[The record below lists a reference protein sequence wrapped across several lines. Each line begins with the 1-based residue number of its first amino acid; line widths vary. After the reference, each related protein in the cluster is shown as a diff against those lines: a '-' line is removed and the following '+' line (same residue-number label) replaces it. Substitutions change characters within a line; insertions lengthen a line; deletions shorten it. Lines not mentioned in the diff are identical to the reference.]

1 MSTSTAR
8 VSIAA
13 LAYAVA
19 RRKDL
24 AEYKATLGYLKQRIG
39 EPSGP
44 FGEYTLYYEAQ
55 ALFQGDLDSW
65 EKWNKILVRQLREAQ
80 QPDGSIRGR
89 FNPAISTSLSL
100 LSLAVNYRFLPI
112 YER

>member
-1 MSTSTAR
+1 MPLHDPGKASFTASHGAIR
-8 VSIAA
+8 LGRSLA
-13 LAYAVA
+13 LPES
-19 RRKDL
+19 RK
-24 AEYKATLGYLKQRIG
+24 GV
-39 EPSGP
+39 
-44 FGEYTLYYEAQ
+44 
-55 ALFQGDLDSW
+55 W

-89 FNPAISTSLSL
+89 FNPVISTSLSL